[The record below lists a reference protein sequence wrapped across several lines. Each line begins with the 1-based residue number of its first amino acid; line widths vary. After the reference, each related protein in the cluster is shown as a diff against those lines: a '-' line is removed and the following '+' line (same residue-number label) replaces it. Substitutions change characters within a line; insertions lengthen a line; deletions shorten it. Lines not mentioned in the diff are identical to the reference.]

1 MNRFVEF
8 GKIAEFRNGLNFSK
22 DSRGKGC
29 LLIGVPDFKNNF
41 SPQYDN
47 LQEINPDGV
56 SKDNDYIKKGDL
68 IFVRS
73 NGNKALVGRSLYI
86 TKDIKAL
93 YSGFCIRA
101 RLNSDIIDPLF
112 LAYYTKSKYFKKSIS
127 YADGTNINNLNQDI
141 LSGVKIPLYSK
152 RTQHNIVNFLSTIDK
167 KIELNNQINSE
178 LEAIAK
184 LIYDYWFVQFDFP
197 DKNKMP
203 YKSSG
208 GEMVYNEDLRKE
220 IPNTWSVRNISE
232 KLQIS
237 SGYPFK
243 SVSYL
248 DSGTYKIVTIK
259 NVQDNRLELNN
270 TDFVNSIPSDIDSSC
285 ILTLQDILISLTGNV
300 GRICLVDEQNLLLN
314 QRVGKFQTDPILKN
328 YFYLT
333 YQRPEFRSWLEKIS
347 PGTSQKNLSP
357 IEAVNRLHPFPNS
370 STLIEF
376 EKLVGPM
383 IKKILLNLE
392 ENKRLETQ
400 RNWILPMLMNGQ
412 VTVNE
417 AS

>member
-1 MNRFVEF
+1 M
-8 GKIAEFRNGLNFSK
+8 
-22 DSRGKGC
+22 
-29 LLIGVPDFKNNF
+29 
-41 SPQYDN
+41 
-47 LQEINPDGV
+47 
-56 SKDNDYIKKGDL
+56 
-68 IFVRS
+68 
-73 NGNKALVGRSLYI
+73 
-86 TKDIKAL
+86 
-93 YSGFCIRA
+93 
-101 RLNSDIIDPLF
+101 
-112 LAYYTKSKYFKKSIS
+112 
-127 YADGTNINNLNQDI
+127 
-141 LSGVKIPLYSK
+141 
-152 RTQHNIVNFLSTIDK
+152 
-167 KIELNNQINSE
+167 
-178 LEAIAK
+178 
-184 LIYDYWFVQFDFP
+184 IYDYWFVQFDFP
-197 DKNKMP
+197 DKNKKP